1 MFYIYILMPYIVL
14 MIKTD
19 TRNLAPIA
27 QEGLRIRA
35 VKAVL
40 SGKKIVEVSRAFSV
54 SRVSI
59 INWLKIYRAKGMGGL
74 KSSKRGL
81 KKGQGRVLSEQQC
94 RKIRSIVVDKL
105 PEQLKMPFVLWTR
118 KAVRELI
125 HERFGFW
132 MPIRTVGEYLKRWGF
147 TAQKPAKSSYE
158 QQPKVVKQWLD
169 VDYPKL
175 KKKAEKEGAMIHWGD
190 ETGFKNQCHVGRS
203 YAPKGKTPSVKKM
216 GQKFSTNMISSISN
230 QGEVRFMI
238 YDGKMNAQTL
248 IKFLKRLIQSSK
260 KKVLLILDNLKVHH
274 AYLVRDWVSEHKD
287 EIEIFFTLL
296 QSRAQSR

>member
-1 MFYIYILMPYIVL
+1 MYDIGLMQR
-14 MIKTD
+14 TD
-19 TRNLAPIA
+19 TRNLPPVA
-27 QEGLRIRA
+27 QEALRIRA

-40 SGKKIVEVSRAFSV
+40 SGKKIVEVARTMSV

-59 INWLKIYRAKGMGGL
+59 SNWLKTYLAEGMSAL

-81 KKGQGRVLSEQQC
+81 KKGQRTRLDEQQS
-94 RKIRSIVVDKL
+94 RKIRTIIVDKL

-147 TAQKPAKSSYE
+147 TPQKPAKSSYE
-158 QQPKVVKQWLD
+158 QQPKAVKQWLD
-169 VDYPKL
+169 DDYPQL
-175 KKKAEKEGAMIHWGD
+175 KKRAKKEGATIHWGD
-190 ETGFKNQCHVGRS
+190 ETGFKNECHVGRS

-238 YDGKMNAQTL
+238 YDGKMNAQML
-248 IKFLKRLIQSSK
+248 IKFLKRLTQSSK
-260 KKVLLILDNLKVHH
+260 TKVFLILDNLKVHH
-274 AYLVRDWVSEHKD
+274 AHLVRDWVNEHKN

-296 QSRAQSR
+296 QSRAKSR

>member
-1 MFYIYILMPYIVL
+1 MML
-14 MIKTD
+14 KTD
-19 TRNLAPIA
+19 TRNLPPAT
-27 QEGLRIRA
+27 QEALRFRA

-40 SGKKIVEVSRAFSV
+40 SGKKIVDVASALSV

-59 INWLKIYRAKGMGGL
+59 SNWLKTYRVKGMSGL
-74 KSSKRGL
+74 KSRKRGL
-81 KKGQGRVLSEQQC
+81 KKGQRTRLSEQQS
-94 RKIRSIVVDKL
+94 RTIRTIVVDKL

-125 HERFGFW
+125 YDRFGFW

-147 TAQKPAKSSYE
+147 TPQKPAKSSYE
-158 QQPKVVKQWLD
+158 QQPKAVKQWLD

-175 KKKAEKEGAMIHWGD
+175 KKLAKKQGATIHWGD
-190 ETGFKNQCHVGRS
+190 ETGFKNECHVGRS
-203 YAPKGKTPSVKKM
+203 YAPRGKTPSVKKM

-248 IKFLKRLIQSSK
+248 IKFLKRLTESSK
-260 KKVLLILDNLKVHH
+260 TKVFLILDNLKVHH
-274 AYLVRDWVSEHKD
+274 AYLVRDWVDEHKN

-296 QSRAQSR
+296 QPRA